1 MPNNLDPNLL
11 LQIRPNID
19 AGRAFN
25 NILTNISSFDR
36 LKESRAQAP
45 IRQQLL
51 QQQSDRGQAASNIDK
66 KRALTN
72 FASQIKPMLDSGDI
86 AGVRQLTQQHQS
98 GPLGGEANQFLQLLD
113 SNPQLAKQRVDQV
126 VQLGKQSGELGDRG
140 GLTNKQR
147 ELEQFRNLPE
157 STDAE
162 KAFKKQFGQAIG
174 AISKLQTVESKLDF
188 EAGKADIKTNQALNE
203 AQRIENETV
212 GGKQK
217 TQAGQLRIDETK
229 FKNEEARKIAVD
241 AKNIRRNESDGA
253 VTLVK
258 ELLDGDLFSDAF
270 GRFNNAPSEGLRTQ
284 ANIDARAQVDRINGL
299 LSLESRQKLKGS
311 GTISDGEQK
320 ILGQSATILLNP
332 LISDDVARRELRR
345 VQRVFEDA
353 SDRNRLKQETK
364 DIEAQQQE
372 QTQVLRFDAQGNLIQ

>member
-11 LQIRPNID
+11 LQIRPQADI
-19 AGRAFN
+19 GRTFN
-25 NILTNISSFDR
+25 NILTNIGNFDQI
-36 LKESRAQAP
+36 KQNRAQAP

-51 QQQSDRGQAASNIDK
+51 QQQADRGQAASNIDK
-66 KRALTN
+66 RSALTN

-86 AGVRQLTQQHQS
+86 AGVRQLTQQQQS

-126 VQLGKQSGELGDRG
+126 VKLGKQSGELGDRG

-157 STDAE
+157 STDE
-162 KAFKKQFGQAIG
+162 ERAFKKQFGQAIG
-174 AISKLQTVESKLDF
+174 AISKLQTVESKLNL
-188 EAGKADIKTNQALNE
+188 EAGKADIKTNQALDE

-212 GGKQK
+212 GGRQK